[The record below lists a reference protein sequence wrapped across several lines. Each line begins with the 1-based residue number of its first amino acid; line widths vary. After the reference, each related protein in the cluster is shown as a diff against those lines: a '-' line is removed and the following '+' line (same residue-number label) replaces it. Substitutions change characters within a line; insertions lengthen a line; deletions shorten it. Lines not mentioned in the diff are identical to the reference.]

1 MSRLIGRN
9 WHTEIDPDRISEYE
23 RFAHDV
29 SLPMF
34 RAQPGLVGVVMLRD
48 GARCQVIT
56 LWTSHEAIA
65 ALEKSPLYRT
75 TVARIVD
82 AGFLRGEQHVEL
94 FDAHLVSVAGATTDQ
109 A

>member
-1 MSRLIGRN
+1 MSKLIGRI

-23 RFAHDV
+23 QFAQDI

-48 GARCQVIT
+48 GTRCQVIT
-56 LWTSHEAIA
+56 LWRSREAIA
-65 ALEKSPLYRT
+65 ALEDSLPYRT
-75 TVARIVD
+75 TVVRIID
-82 AGFLRGEQHVEL
+82 AGFLRGKQSVEL
-94 FDAHLVSVAGATTDQ
+94 FDAHLVSLTGATTDE